1 MKYILLGTSPN
12 HMKQRLSKVVTA
24 LLLTSC
30 FALLPIAAQAGNP
43 HGSPTPAP
51 TATPTITPSPTPT
64 PTPVGDLG
72 NGNTSI
78 GNGSLLNLTTGTYNA
93 AIGYQALSANT
104 TGNGNIALGASA
116 GINLTTGD
124 NNIDIGNDGV
134 AGESRAIRIG
144 DSTIHTAT
152 FIAGI
157 TAMTPSSPHQA
168 VLVDPATGQ
177 LGSADIGSF
186 PPGPQGPQ
194 GDSGPAGPQGPQGA
208 QGIQG
213 DQGSAGPV
221 GPQGPQG
228 APGPTGPQGD
238 PGPAGS
244 QGPQGAPGP
253 QGPAGAG
260 VVITNPEN
268 TAVGDQA
275 LANNAGQGNTASGSY
290 SLGSNTTGNFNTATG
305 DAALRLNTTGNDNT
319 ATGASALWRNST
331 GNYNTAAGVGALTNN
346 VAGVGN
352 TAVGYQTLYNNTA
365 GYNIAIGYQA
375 LQNNTTGAA
384 NMAVGY
390 QALRNNT
397 TGAYNVALGATAG
410 DNQTT
415 GISNIYIGS
424 YGAEGMP
431 GENYSCYIANIMN
444 QISSGGTPVYVNS
457 WNKLGTLTSS
467 RRFKED
473 IKPMKNASEVLFALQ
488 PVTFRYKKEFDSHGI
503 PQFGLIAEDVE
514 KVNPDLVVRDKE
526 GNVNTV
532 RYEQINAMLLNEF
545 LKEHKAFIE
554 EQDKVKK
561 LEAGLA
567 GLLAT
572 VKEQAAQIEKVS
584 AEIQSRKPIQT
595 LARNLP

>member
-1 MKYILLGTSPN
+1 MKLILLGTAPN
-12 HMKQRLSKVVTA
+12 HMKQRLSKIATA

-51 TATPTITPSPTPT
+51 TATPTITPSATPT
-64 PTPVGDLG
+64 PTPIGDLG

-78 GNGSLLNLTTGTYNA
+78 GNGSLLNLTTGTYNVA
-93 AIGYQALSANT
+93 MGYQALFVNT
-104 TGNGNIALGASA
+104 TGSGNVALGARA

-124 NNIDIGNDGV
+124 NNIDIGNEGV

-152 FIAGI
+152 FMAGI

-168 VLVDPATGQ
+168 VLVDPGTGQ

-194 GDSGPAGPQGPQGA
+194 GDPGSAGPQGPQGSQGAQGNQGPAGAQGPAGPQGPQGA
-208 QGIQG
+208 
-213 DQGSAGPV
+213 P
-221 GPQGPQG
+221 G
-228 APGPTGPQGD
+228 A
-238 PGPAGS
+238 
-244 QGPQGAPGP
+244 
-253 QGPAGAG
+253 QGPAGVG

-275 LANNAGQGNTASGSY
+275 LANNAGQGNTATGSY

-305 DAALRLNTTGNDNT
+305 DAALRLNTTGVDNT

-346 VAGVGN
+346 VAGAGN

-365 GYNIAIGYQA
+365 GYNIAIGYQT

-384 NMAVGY
+384 NTAIGY
-390 QALRNNT
+390 QALRSNT

-410 DNQTT
+410 QNQTT
-415 GISNIYIGS
+415 GISNIYIGP
-424 YGAEGMP
+424 YGAEGVP
-431 GENYSCYIANIMN
+431 GENYACYISNIMN

-473 IKPMKNASEVLFALQ
+473 IKPMKNASEVLFALR

-514 KVNPDLVVRDKE
+514 KVNPDLVVRDKG

-567 GLLAT
+567 SLLAT